1 MKWCQIRAKY
11 PDQFVLLKN
20 YRTQPIDEN
29 HFRVTEGEVVAAH
42 PDFREIRNQY
52 KQYRMQGVDVIF
64 CLPQMEDFI
73 VETAPMMGFLNAIH
87 RT

>member
-1 MKWCQIRAKY
+1 MKWYQIRANY

-20 YRTQPIDEN
+20 YHTEPVDDN
-29 HFRVTEGEVVAAH
+29 HFRVTEGEVVATH
-42 PDFREIRNQY
+42 TDFREIQNQY
-52 KQYRMQGVDVIF
+52 QQYRNKGVDVIF

-73 VETAPMMGFLNAIH
+73 VEIAPMMGFLNAIY